1 MTRSIFLAAMSTAAC
16 VATAASA
23 DVDTE
28 LTVNGGSSASINM
41 NLQVTTFLGTASESD
56 SASAG
61 VTGNAQAILGSGDS
75 EPFDQLSITD
85 LSLDLSNT
93 SLDFEFYCVPIFGCS
108 VDVELAVTNFNLG
121 VAETVSAPVAANG
134 NATFN
139 NALFNPSF
147 SFAADIGG
155 LISAE
160 FSGDFDEVA
169 EQAFACNL
177 QASNQSV
184 SVTNF
189 SIDEVIYDVDAKL
202 LPSGVDAVRIVAN
215 VNLGN
220 VTMSGTY
227 DPPAP
232 DCPGDFNGDGLV
244 DGGDIGSLLALWG
257 VCGGCPEDLDGN
269 GQIDGGDVG
278 LFLSY
283 WGQCP

>member
-1 MTRSIFLAAMSTAAC
+1 MTRSIFLAAISTAAC
-16 VATAASA
+16 VAAAASA

-41 NLQVTTFLGTASESD
+41 ELQVDTFVGTASDSD
-56 SASAG
+56 SASAS

-85 LSLDLSNT
+85 LNLNLSNT
-93 SLDFEFYCVPIFGCS
+93 SLSFEFYCVPIFGCS
-108 VDVELAVTNFNLG
+108 VDVDLSVTNFNLG
-121 VAETVSAPVAANG
+121 VAETVTAPVAANG
-134 NATFN
+134 NATFD

-147 SFAADIGG
+147 SFNADIGG

-160 FSGDFDEVA
+160 FSGDFDEAA
-169 EQAFACNL
+169 EQTFGCNL
-177 QASNQSV
+177 QASKQTAG
-184 SVTNF
+184 VTNF
-189 SIDEVIYDVDAKL
+189 SIDEVIYDVDPSL
-202 LPSGVDAVRIVAN
+202 LPSGVDSVRIVAD

-232 DCPGDFNGDGLV
+232 DCPGDFNGDGVVDGGDFGSLLAIWGKCNECPEDLNGDGLV
-244 DGGDIGSLLALWG
+244 DGGDA
-257 VCGGCPEDLDGN
+257 
-269 GQIDGGDVG
+269 G

-283 WGQCP
+283 WGICR